1 MATQPSSD
9 LAHRQ
14 SGAQADPCLEA
25 DHGESTTWD
34 VVVVGSGAAGLMSCL
49 ELPRQLRVL
58 LLSKSAAPPSAS
70 RWAQGGIAAVTRP
83 EDSYSS
89 HIEDTLRAGAGLCE
103 PAAVELLV
111 HQAPACVERLVELGM
126 AFDRNGDRLS
136 TTLEA
141 AHSHRRVLHAQDRT
155 GGALV
160 DALERE
166 VLRRPGLVQRK
177 GLVALQLWI
186 ESGRCVG
193 LQVLDGHRLRW
204 LRAGAVVLAS
214 GGGGHLFAH
223 TTNPTQA
230 SGDGVAMAWS
240 AGAEVRDLEFVQFHP
255 TALMLPGA
263 PHFLISEAVRGEGA
277 RLCDASG
284 TSPVASLAGGDL
296 APRDQVSRALARCMQ
311 RQGVDHLWLDLRPV
325 GPERLERQFPTIL
338 GRCRA
343 LGIEPLQA
351 PIPVAP
357 AAHYWM
363 GGIATGLDTTTSIPG
378 LHAVGE
384 VASTGVHGANRLAS
398 NSLMECLV
406 YARQLRQLP
415 VAVNGAGGDGGR
427 VGGTEPCHGLDHS
440 GADPVAAAA
449 ALRQAIVALR
459 ALCWQVAGVEREGL
473 ALRRSLALVRRQRQA
488 LECEPLLRSCQALEP
503 GEQFALSRP
512 SLGLLRLQQELR
524 QRLVLAELLIEAAA
538 FRQESRGGHFRTDA
552 PAAQP
557 FWRCHTIQRRDQAIQ
572 TRPVGQDTGVRA
584 CP

>member
-1 MATQPSSD
+1 MARQPSSQAVTSD
-9 LAHRQ
+9 RLA
-14 SGAQADPCLEA
+14 S
-25 DHGESTTWD
+25 SWD
-34 VVVVGSGAAGLMSCL
+34 VVVVGSGAAGLMTCL
-49 ELPRQLRVL
+49 ELPAGLRVL
-58 LLSKSAAPPSAS
+58 LLSKSAAPRSAS

-83 EDSYSS
+83 EDSLAS
-89 HIEDTLRAGAGLCE
+89 HEEDTLRAGAGLCE
-103 PAAVELLV
+103 PAAVQLLV
-111 HQAPACVERLVELGM
+111 NQAPACVERLVELGM
-126 AFDRNGDRLS
+126 DFDRNGNHLS

-166 VLRRPGLVQRK
+166 VLRRPALVQRK
-177 GLVALQLWI
+177 GLLALQLWI
-186 ESGRCVG
+186 EAGRCVG
-193 LQVLDGHRLRW
+193 LQVLDGERLRW
-204 LRAGAVVLAS
+204 LRSGAVVLAS

-223 TTNPTQA
+223 TTNPTQS

-240 AGAEVRDLEFVQFHP
+240 IGAQVRDLEFVQFHP

-284 TSPVASLAGGDL
+284 ASPVSGLAGGDL
-296 APRDQVSRALARCMQ
+296 APRDQVSRALARCLQ
-311 RQGVDHLWLDLRPV
+311 RQGVENLWLDLRPV
-325 GPERLERQFPTIL
+325 GRECLEQQFPTIL

-343 LGIEPLQA
+343 LGLEPTAA

-363 GGIATGLDTTTSIPG
+363 GGIATDLETATSIPG

-406 YARQLRQLP
+406 FARQLRRLSLP
-415 VAVNGAGGDGGR
+415 PTNGETAGRGE
-427 VGGTEPCHGLDHS
+427 EPCSPLDLPE
-440 GADPVAAAA
+440 ADPTALRRAII
-449 ALRQAIVALR
+449 ALRQ
-459 ALCWQVAGVEREGL
+459 LCWQVAGVERSGHEL
-473 ALRRSLALVRRQRQA
+473 VRALGRVRAQRQSLEAQPLLVASRSLI
-488 LECEPLLRSCQALEP
+488 P
-503 GEQFALSRP
+503 GEQFSLSRR

-538 FRQESRGGHFRTDA
+538 FRQESRGGHFRIDA
-552 PAAQP
+552 PSPQP
-557 FWRCHTIQRRDQAIQ
+557 FWRCHTVQKRGASPH
-572 TRPVGQDTGVRA
+572 TRPVGERGHTQGFRA
-584 CP
+584 DP

>member
-1 MATQPSSD
+1 
-9 LAHRQ
+9 
-14 SGAQADPCLEA
+14 
-25 DHGESTTWD
+25 
-34 VVVVGSGAAGLMSCL
+34 
-49 ELPRQLRVL
+49 
-58 LLSKSAAPPSAS
+58 
-70 RWAQGGIAAVTRP
+70 
-83 EDSYSS
+83 
-89 HIEDTLRAGAGLCE
+89 
-103 PAAVELLV
+103 
-111 HQAPACVERLVELGM
+111 
-126 AFDRNGDRLS
+126 
-136 TTLEA
+136 
-141 AHSHRRVLHAQDRT
+141 
-155 GGALV
+155 V

-186 ESGRCVG
+186 EGGRCVG

-284 TSPVASLAGGDL
+284 ASPVASLAGGDL

-406 YARQLRQLP
+406 FARQLRQLS
-415 VAVNGAGGDGGR
+415 VAVDGAGGGRRRAGGS
-427 VGGTEPCHGLDHS
+427 EPSHDLDRS

-449 ALRQAIVALR
+449 SLRQGIVALR
-459 ALCWQVAGVEREGL
+459 QLCWQVAGVEREGS
-473 ALRRSLALVRRQRQA
+473 ALGRSLALVRRQRQV
-488 LECEPLLRSCQALEP
+488 LEGEPLLRSCQALEP

-552 PAAQP
+552 PATQP
-557 FWRCHTIQRRDQAIQ
+557 FWRCHTIQQHGQTIQ
-572 TRPVGQDTGVRA
+572 TRPVGQDQGPTA
-584 CP
+584 SP

>member
-1 MATQPSSD
+1 MVDDAAASPSAAP
-9 LAHRQ
+9 LALQ
-14 SGAQADPCLEA
+14 
-25 DHGESTTWD
+25 WD

-83 EDSYSS
+83 EASYGS

-186 ESGRCVG
+186 EGGRCVG

-230 SGDGVAMAWS
+230 SGDGVAMAWT

-284 TSPVASLAGGDL
+284 ASPVASLAGGDL

-343 LGIEPLQA
+343 LGMEPLRA

-415 VAVNGAGGDGGR
+415 LAGDGGGWRPGR
-427 VGGTEPCHGLDHS
+427 VERCHPLDCR
-440 GADPVAAAA
+440 GADPVAAATG
-449 ALRQAIVALR
+449 LRQAIVGLR
-459 ALCWQVAGVEREGL
+459 QLCWQVAGVEREGAVLGRAL
-473 ALRRSLALVRRQRQA
+473 AQVRQQRQA
-488 LECEPLLRSCQALEP
+488 LEHEPLLRSCQALEP

-524 QRLVLAELLIEAAA
+524 QRLVLAELLIEAAG

-557 FWRCHTIQRRDQAIQ
+557 FWRCHTIQKRDQALH
-572 TRPVGQDTGVRA
+572 TRPVGEPAYIRG